1 MSCPGARA
9 SNDNVGLTGM
19 RERAA
24 MVGGEVKI
32 ETAPRGGTLLRLTVP
47 VTGSTL
53 PRAGNRDGG
62 VRSAGDSGP

>member
-1 MSCPGARA
+1 
-9 SNDNVGLTGM
+9 M

-32 ETAPRGGTLLRLTVP
+32 ETAPRGGTLVRLTVP